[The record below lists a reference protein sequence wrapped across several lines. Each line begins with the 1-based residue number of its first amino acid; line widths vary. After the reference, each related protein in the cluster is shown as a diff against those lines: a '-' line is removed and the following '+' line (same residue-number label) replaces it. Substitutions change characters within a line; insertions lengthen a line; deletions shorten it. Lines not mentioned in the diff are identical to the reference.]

1 MDGRLVSAILEA
13 AKHSGFFTEMPTTRN
28 PSYEIAEFLFRT
40 VSDESDQEVK
50 SSHWQK
56 YLRFSATYRSKT
68 GHLDFNASGREGLG
82 GFKKATMFAR
92 LKNLPSSR
100 ALNQILKKYIPQP
113 GTLAV
118 ARKLCKRMN
127 VIFGFDQAKSVLIYD
142 VLNQYKLFQQN
153 GSICI
158 IGDGYGFMGSLIKE
172 INPESHVIYVNL
184 SKNLM
189 LDALGLSKCFPQES
203 ACLFDR
209 SASPTTIWDDSH
221 TIFLTAENY
230 AELSQRPISLFINV
244 ASMQEMHPE
253 VIKMYFEFMRQSTV
267 EAFLYCLNREEKIL
281 PGSEVSC
288 FDEYPWGEADVLLDE
303 RCPFYQRWPSN
314 IPPFHRKFDGPHR
327 HKLVRLD
334 RIGES

>member
-1 MDGRLVSAILEA
+1 MRIKNS
-13 AKHSGFFTEMPTTRN
+13 
-28 PSYEIAEFLFRT
+28 PSHEVAELLFRT
-40 VSDESDQEVK
+40 DSGESDRRVM

-56 YLRFSATYRSKT
+56 YSRFSAAYRSKT

-100 ALNQILKKYIPQP
+100 ALNQILKIYIPQP

-184 SKNLM
+184 SENLM
-189 LDALGLSKCFPQES
+189 LDAIGFGMCFPQES

-209 SASPTTIWDDSH
+209 NASPTTIWDGSH
-221 TIFLTAENY
+221 TIFLKAGDY
-230 AELSQRPISLFINV
+230 AELSERPISLFINV

-267 EAFLYCLNREEKIL
+267 EAFFYCCNREEKIL

-288 FDEYPWGEADVLLDE
+288 FDEYPWGEAYVLLDE

-314 IPPFHRKFDGPHR
+314 IPPFHRKFDGPIR

>member
-1 MDGRLVSAILEA
+1 LE
-13 AKHSGFFTEMPTTRN
+13 
-28 PSYEIAEFLFRT
+28 
-40 VSDESDQEVK
+40 
-50 SSHWQK
+50 
-56 YLRFSATYRSKT
+56 
-68 GHLDFNASGREGLG
+68 FNASGREGLG
-82 GFKKATMFAR
+82 AFRKATIFAK
-92 LKNLPSSR
+92 LKNLPSSQ
-100 ALNQILKKYIPQP
+100 ALSRILKKYIPQP
-113 GTLAV
+113 GTLAA

-142 VLNQYKLFQQN
+142 TLNQYKIFQQN

-184 SKNLM
+184 RQNLM
-189 LDALGLSKCFPQES
+189 LDALGFGMCFPQES

-209 SASPTTIWDDSH
+209 SASPATIGDDSH

-253 VIKMYFEFMRQSTV
+253 VTKKYFEFMRQSTV

-281 PGSEVSC
+281 PGSEVAC
-288 FDEYPWGEADVLLDE
+288 FDEYPWGEAEVLLDE
-303 RCPFYQRWPSN
+303 RCPFYHRWPSN
-314 IPPFHRKFDGPHR
+314 IPPFLRKFDGPHR

-334 RIGES
+334 RIGEP